1 MRKVKKICNK
11 LLFLVCGFGKKPELR
26 TSLFL
31 FDNEVA
37 SSDRSC
43 LCYNL
48 RSTKLSMKSAG
59 EDDGFLTNLIRE
71 DTMIVREVSQ
81 KEILGIEHNWRMT
94 M

>member
-1 MRKVKKICNK
+1 
-11 LLFLVCGFGKKPELR
+11 
-26 TSLFL
+26 
-31 FDNEVA
+31 
-37 SSDRSC
+37 
-43 LCYNL
+43 
-48 RSTKLSMKSAG
+48 MKSAG